1 MDTSKLR
8 KRGNYNDSMTQ
19 LKQPK
24 VYQDKLQEAIK
35 DRLNYFENVQK
46 KLDAHQT
53 KASSILIR
61 KKWLERQKI
70 NNYTNEYDRIRGLI
84 EQNTVRHGPQTVE
97 HLKKRRDHLE
107 KLGAIAVDKIEGV
120 SDDYNWNRLG
130 K

>member
-8 KRGNYNDSMTQ
+8 KRGNYNDSMAQ

-24 VYQDKLQEAIK
+24 VYRDKLQEAIK

-61 KKWLERQKI
+61 KKWLEKQKI

-84 EQNTVRHGPQTVE
+84 AQNVVKHGPQTVE
-97 HLKKRRDHLE
+97 HLKKRASKLE
-107 KLGAIAVDKIEGV
+107 ELGAIAVDKI
-120 SDDYNWNRLG
+120 DY
-130 K
+130 